1 MATALE
7 IVNKYYDATNNK
19 KDATAAG
26 ALMAEDFFF
35 VGPLMRIE
43 GKKANIELLKKFLP
57 MHVETR
63 LHKQFTDSNDVC
75 SIYDLVVSN
84 PAGGTITMPMAD
96 RMRVTNGKLTEQT
109 IYYDPREFA
118 KAFGM

>member
-1 MATALE
+1 MTNALE
-7 IVNKYYDATNNK
+7 IVNKYYDATDNK
-19 KDATAAG
+19 KDAAAAG
-26 ALMAEDFFF
+26 ALMAEDFVF
-35 VGPLMRIE
+35 VGPLMRVE
-43 GKKANIELLKKFLP
+43 GKTANLELLKKFLP

-63 LHKQFTDSNDVC
+63 MRKQFADGDDVC
-75 SIYDLVVSN
+75 SVYDLVVNN

-96 RMRVTNGKLTEQT
+96 RMRVKNGKLSEQT

>member
-1 MATALE
+1 MTTALE
-7 IVNKYYDATNNK
+7 IVNKYYDATDNK
-19 KDATAAG
+19 KDAAAAG
-26 ALMAEDFFF
+26 ALMADNFVF
-35 VGPLMRIE
+35 VGPLMRVE
-43 GKKANIELLKKFLP
+43 GKTANIELLKKFLP

-63 LHKQFTDSNDVC
+63 LQRQFADGDDVC

-96 RMRVTNGKLTEQT
+96 RMRVTNGKLSEQT

>member
-1 MATALE
+1 MTTALE
-7 IVNKYYDATNNK
+7 IVNKYYDATDNK

-26 ALMAEDFFF
+26 ALMAEDFVF

-43 GKKANIELLKKFLP
+43 GKTANIELLKKFLP

-63 LHKQFTDSNDVC
+63 LHRQFADGDDVC

-84 PAGGTITMPMAD
+84 PAVGTITMPMAD
-96 RMRVTNGKLTEQT
+96 RMRVTNRKLAEQT